1 MIKDIRK
8 CFLNLYIKK
17 INKEY
22 YQNNV
27 NFLILE
33 QCRRNISNNNNN
45 NIYFEKI
52 NEEYRKA
59 QHYVMLN
66 ENEILKIR
74 NILIKIIN
82 EKELIRN
89 VIHRYNIPI
98 FFLQDMD
105 VRNHFLNTIKND
117 KNNLI
122 KLRELIT
129 KDVDTNCCSNGC
141 IGDTRNVK
149 VNEENGQIVNNN
161 VHVNFSL
168 DHKIEEEKINEFEQV
183 SDKCYLNSYETL
195 LNIFQNFIKRN
206 YHKQWIFYEH
216 IKKLCDFTEI
226 NEIRKKKNN
235 LNRKLYLY
243 VGPTNSGKTHEAF
256 NKFIDS
262 KNGLYCSP
270 LRLLTWEIH
279 KKLLNLKKNA
289 NLLTGQEIIKKANNT
304 HTVCTI
310 EMTPL
315 NEKYDCAII
324 DEIQMINN
332 SIRGYAWTHV
342 LMNLK
347 CEEIYLCGSEHI
359 VNLIKELSD
368 ILHDQVIIKRFK
380 RLNKLKLEE
389 NVQALDDVKTGDCII
404 SFSRNNIMLLKTKL
418 EKLNKRVFVI
428 YGTLPPESK
437 KKQIELF
444 NYYCKQTK
452 NDCDNIKLEKNND
465 EENIKNEIYHIENYN
480 HVNQK
485 KETVL
490 VATDVIGMGLN
501 IKIRRIIFYSL
512 KKYDGDIIRYLN
524 VSEILQIAGRAGRFD
539 KNDSENS
546 SDGFVT
552 CVNFEDMNILKN
564 IFKNKNVK
572 KLIGND
578 DENYYELHNANETN
592 DSNNLI
598 DQYIGNIP
606 CDKLLDNINSNR
618 ILYEQIENMDKYG
631 DDDDDDDDINNREN
645 PASQNNFDNKKKN
658 INTTLRAGYFPN
670 FDTIEKLSKILEF
683 EYKAKIELYEIL
695 QILIDYLKLND
706 SYFFL
711 TKNYNQIIFIAKFL
725 KNINIDKNI
734 LFIYTISPVNINNII
749 MINILRTFIMS
760 HSILGYVDFF
770 ECINADMLSM
780 LNYVGDNKNCNL
792 PNDANIDSKNN
803 YYFNNDYKQPCG
815 NEKINCN
822 GNGNGNFTYEALYN
836 SPNIMSP
843 DLKDAQN
850 DNFQINNNLFPF
862 FSKLINPMF
871 MNLHNNAHTELK
883 YQVCAKN
890 DTENVGFDE
899 FIKVLE
905 FYYEIIDLY
914 CWLYTKFPSIYKNI
928 KMVND
933 LKKKFSNQI
942 VNLLAKPLNKEE
954 GY

>member
-1 MIKDIRK
+1 MIRDIRK
-8 CFLNLYIKK
+8 CFLNLYIREIRKK
-17 INKEY
+17 Y
-22 YQNNV
+22 CQNNV
-27 NFLILE
+27 NYLILQ
-33 QCRRNISNNNNN
+33 QCRRNMSNT
-45 NIYFEKI
+45 NIYFEKV

-59 QHYVMLN
+59 QQYVMLN
-66 ENEILKIR
+66 EQEVLKIR
-74 NILIKIIN
+74 NVLIKIIN
-82 EKELIRN
+82 EKELVRN
-89 VIHRYNIPI
+89 VIHRYNIPL
-98 FFLQDMD
+98 FFLQDTD
-105 VRNHFLNTIKND
+105 VRNHFLEAIKND
-117 KNNLI
+117 KNNLMS
-122 KLRELIT
+122 LRELAT
-129 KDVDTNCCSNGC
+129 KEVDTNCCSNGC
-141 IGDTRNVK
+141 IGGSGNAK
-149 VNEENGQIVNNN
+149 VNEENRQMLSNDSHAN
-161 VHVNFSL
+161 HALSS
-168 DHKIEEEKINEFEQV
+168 KIEEN
-183 SDKCYLNSYETL
+183 KCYLNSYEKL
-195 LNIFQNFIKRN
+195 LSIFLSFIKRY

-226 NEIRKKKNN
+226 NEIRKMKNN

-279 KKLLNLKKNA
+279 KKLLNLKKSA
-289 NLLTGQEIIKKANNT
+289 NLLTGQEIIKKANST

-380 RLNKLKLEE
+380 RLNKLKLEK
-389 NVQALDDVKTGDCII
+389 NIQPLDDVKTGDCII
-404 SFSRNNIMLLKTKL
+404 SFSRNNIMLLKNKL

-444 NYYCKQTK
+444 NYYCELAKSS
-452 NDCDNIKLEKNND
+452 NS
-465 EENIKNEIYHIENYN
+465 NIKNETHGIE
-480 HVNQK
+480 

-501 IKIRRIIFYSL
+501 IKIKRIIFYSL

-539 KNDSENS
+539 ENCSGNS

-552 CVNFEDMNILKN
+552 CVNYEDMKILKN
-564 IFKNKNVK
+564 LFENKNIK

-578 DENYYELHNANETN
+578 DENYYELNNMKEDT
-592 DSNNLI
+592 DLNNLV
-598 DQYIGNIP
+598 DQSIGNIP
-606 CDKLLDNINSNR
+606 CDQLLGNINSNTVNEE
-618 ILYEQIENMDKYG
+618 IKNDVLYNMDKYG
-631 DDDDDDDDINNREN
+631 SNIKKEEY
-645 PASQNNFDNKKKN
+645 PASQNNIDNNKKN
-658 INTTLRAGYFPN
+658 STTTLRAGYFPN

-725 KNINIDKNI
+725 KDINIDKNI
-734 LFIYTISPVNINNII
+734 LFIYTISPININNII
-749 MINILRTFIMS
+749 MINVLRTFAMS

-770 ECINADMLSM
+770 ECINNDMFSM
-780 LNYVGDNKNCNL
+780 LKYMESNPNNKNDNS
-792 PNDANIDSKNN
+792 PNDVNINYKNN
-803 YYFNNDYKQPCG
+803 YYFNNHYEHSCG
-815 NEKINCN
+815 EDKINSN
-822 GNGNGNFTYEALYN
+822 NNFIYSASYN
-836 SPNIMSP
+836 SSDIINSN
-843 DLKDAQN
+843 LKDIQN
-850 DNFQINNNLFPF
+850 DNYQTYNNLFPF
-862 FSKLINPMF
+862 DSKLTNPMF
-871 MNLHNNAHTELK
+871 MDLYNNTHNELK
-883 YQVCAKN
+883 YPVCAKD
-890 DTENVGFDE
+890 DTQNNVGFDE
-899 FIKVLE
+899 YIKILE

-928 KMVND
+928 KIVND
-933 LKKKFSNQI
+933 IKKKFSNQI
-942 VNLLAKPLNKEE
+942 VNLLAKPINKEE

>member
-8 CFLNLYIKK
+8 CFLNLYIKEIK
-17 INKEY
+17 KEY

-27 NFLILE
+27 NFLILQ
-33 QCRRNISNNNNN
+33 QCQRNISNSS
-45 NIYFEKI
+45 IYFEKI

-66 ENEILKIR
+66 EHEILKIR

-82 EKELIRN
+82 EKELVRN

-98 FFLQDMD
+98 FFLQDKD
-105 VRNHFLNTIKND
+105 VKNHFLDTIKND
-117 KNNLI
+117 KNNLT

-129 KDVDTNCCSNGC
+129 KEIDTNCCSNGC
-141 IGDTRNVK
+141 IGDTGNVK
-149 VNEENGQIVNNN
+149 VNEENGQLVSNNA
-161 VHVNFSL
+161 HVNLSL
-168 DHKIEEEKINEFEQV
+168 NQKIEEQQISGFAQIN
-183 SDKCYLNSYETL
+183 DKCYLNSYETL

-279 KKLLNLKKNA
+279 KKLLNLKKNT

-332 SIRGYAWTHV
+332 SIRGYAWTNV

-389 NVQALDDVKTGDCII
+389 NVQPLGDVKTGDCII
-404 SFSRNNIMLLKTKL
+404 SFSRNNIMLLKKKL

-444 NYYCKQTK
+444 NYYCKQIK
-452 NDCDNIKLEKNND
+452 NDCDNIKLERNND
-465 EENIKNEIYHIENYN
+465 EQNIKNEIHRAENSN
-480 HVNQK
+480 HENHK

-539 KNDSENS
+539 ENDSGNS

-552 CVNFEDMNILKN
+552 CVNFEDIKILKN
-564 IFKNKNVK
+564 IFENKNVK
-572 KLIGND
+572 KLIGNN
-578 DENYYELHNANETN
+578 DENYYELHNTNEDS

-598 DQYIGNIP
+598 DQHLGNIP
-606 CDKLLDNINSNR
+606 CDQLLGNINSNT
-618 ILYEQIENMDKYG
+618 INENIENNVLNNMDKYG
-631 DDDDDDDDINNREN
+631 DDINNREN
-645 PASQNNFDNKKKN
+645 SDSQNNIDNKKKN
-658 INTTLRAGYFPN
+658 ISTTLRAGYFPN
-670 FDTIEKLSKILEF
+670 FDTIENLSKILEF

-734 LFIYTISPVNINNII
+734 LFIYAISPVNINNVI

-770 ECINADMLSM
+770 ECINNDMFLM
-780 LNYVGDNKNCNL
+780 LKYMDSNQNNKNCNL
-792 PNDANIDSKNN
+792 PNYVKTDYKNN
-803 YYFNNDYKQPCG
+803 YYFNKDDKHSCG
-815 NEKINCN
+815 KEKINCN
-822 GNGNGNFTYEALYN
+822 NNFIYSASYN

-862 FSKLINPMF
+862 FSKLTNPMF
-871 MNLHNNAHTELK
+871 MDLHNNAHAELK
-883 YQVCAKN
+883 HQACEKN
-890 DTENVGFDE
+890 DTQNNVGFDE
-899 FIKVLE
+899 YIKILE

-933 LKKKFSNQI
+933 IKKKFSNQI

-954 GY
+954 GC

>member
-1 MIKDIRK
+1 MIRDIRK
-8 CFLNLYIKK
+8 CFLNLYIREIK
-17 INKEY
+17 KEY

-27 NFLILE
+27 NYLILQ
-33 QCRRNISNNNNN
+33 QCRRNMSNT

-52 NEEYRKA
+52 NEEYKKA
-59 QHYVMLN
+59 QQYVMLN
-66 ENEILKIR
+66 EQELLKIR
-74 NILIKIIN
+74 NVLIKIIN
-82 EKELIRN
+82 EKELVRN
-89 VIHRYNIPI
+89 IIHRYNIPL
-98 FFLQDMD
+98 FFLQDTD
-105 VRNHFLNTIKND
+105 VRNHFLESIKND
-117 KNNLI
+117 KNNLMS
-122 KLRELIT
+122 LRELAT
-129 KDVDTNCCSNGC
+129 KEINTNCCSNGC
-141 IGDTRNVK
+141 IGSSDNAK
-149 VNEENGQIVNNN
+149 VNKENDQMLNNDSN
-161 VHVNFSL
+161 DNHVLSP
-168 DHKIEEEKINEFEQV
+168 KIEEN
-183 SDKCYLNSYETL
+183 KCYLNSYEKL
-195 LNIFQNFIKRN
+195 LNIFLNFIKRY
-206 YHKQWIFYEH
+206 YHKQWLFYEH
-216 IKKLCDFTEI
+216 IKRLCDFTEI
-226 NEIRKKKNN
+226 NEIRKMKNN

-279 KKLLNLKKNA
+279 KKLLNLKKST

-368 ILHDQVIIKRFK
+368 ILHDQIIIKRFK
-380 RLNKLKLEE
+380 RLNKLKLEK
-389 NVQALDDVKTGDCII
+389 NVQSLDDVKTGDCII
-404 SFSRNNIMLLKTKL
+404 SFSRNNIMLLKNKL

-444 NYYCKQTK
+444 NYYCELAKSS
-452 NDCDNIKLEKNND
+452 DS
-465 EENIKNEIYHIENYN
+465 NIKNEIHDIENCN
-480 HVNQK
+480 HGSNK

-501 IKIRRIIFYSL
+501 IKIKRIIFYSL

-539 KNDSENS
+539 ENCSGNS

-552 CVNFEDMNILKN
+552 CVNYEDMKILKN
-564 IFKNKNVK
+564 LFENKNVK

-578 DENYYELHNANETN
+578 DENYYELNNMKEDT
-592 DSNNLI
+592 DLNNLV
-598 DQYIGNIP
+598 DQSIGNIP
-606 CDKLLDNINSNR
+606 CDQLLGTINSNTLDEQMKNDV
-618 ILYEQIENMDKYG
+618 LYNMDKYS
-631 DDDDDDDDINNREN
+631 DDIKKGEYS
-645 PASQNNFDNKKKN
+645 ASQNNIDNNKKN
-658 INTTLRAGYFPN
+658 SSTTLRAGYFPN

-725 KNINIDKNI
+725 KDINIDKNI
-734 LFIYTISPVNINNII
+734 LFIYAISPININNII
-749 MINILRTFIMS
+749 MINILRTFAMS
-760 HSILGYVDFF
+760 HSILGYVNFF
-770 ECINADMLSM
+770 ECINNDMFSM
-780 LNYVGDNKNCNL
+780 LNHMESNPNNKNGNS
-792 PNDANIDSKNN
+792 PNDVNNDYKNN
-803 YYFNNDYKQPCG
+803 YYFNSHDKHSCG
-815 NEKINCN
+815 EDKINSN
-822 GNGNGNFTYEALYN
+822 NNFIYSASYN
-836 SPNIMSP
+836 SLDIINSN
-843 DLKDAQN
+843 LKDIQN
-850 DNFQINNNLFPF
+850 DNYQTYNNLFPF
-862 FSKLINPMF
+862 YSNLTNPMF
-871 MNLHNNAHTELK
+871 MDLYNNAHNKLN
-883 YQVCAKN
+883 YPVCVRN
-890 DTENVGFDE
+890 DTQNNVGFDE
-899 FIKVLE
+899 YIKILE

-914 CWLYTKFPSIYKNI
+914 CWLYTKFPSVYKNI

-933 LKKKFSNQI
+933 IKKKFSNQI
-942 VNLLAKPLNKEE
+942 VNLLAKPVNKEE